1 MHACACALMLWHMR
15 KCLRTTCRRQFSYHV
30 GSVDPTQVEC
40 QKEKCL
46 LSSTYQSK
54 RNPELPGCW
63 LSIWETLEFLL
74 LTIDGWSLFLFGV
87 FMTAHLSS
95 FWVCLSL
102 TIQPLT
108 CSGVSGL
115 SLWRRALIL
124 AVSHYVLGMET
135 PCSWP
140 CVYNRLVRACG
151 YSSDRRFS
159 YWGPPWCRQSTSFFP
174 DYSVCRLC

>member
-1 MHACACALMLWHMR
+1 MFCYKCFVINVFFLFCYKCVFFVHACACALMLWHMR

-40 QKEKCL
+40 QKEKRL

-95 FWVCLSL
+95 FWVCLSSDYPTPHL
-102 TIQPLT
+102 FRSVWAFPLAESSNPS
-108 CSGVSGL
+108 CE
-115 SLWRRALIL
+115 SL
-124 AVSHYVLGMET
+124 
-135 PCSWP
+135 CSWDGNSLFLAL
-140 CVYNRLVRACG
+140 CV
-151 YSSDRRFS
+151 
-159 YWGPPWCRQSTSFFP
+159 
-174 DYSVCRLC
+174 